1 MDSLLEEKGKVQ
13 VQGVSKLFGK
23 TIALK
28 NIDLIVEPGEFLTLL
43 GPSGCGKTTLL
54 RLISGLEEPT
64 TGEILINGSQM
75 KEIPPEK
82 RPSNIV
88 FQRYALFPHLN
99 VWENIEYGLIA
110 KGLDKNLI
118 EKKINDVFDLVD
130 MHDFKNRKIDQLS
143 GGESQRIALARSLI
157 NEPDVLL
164 LDEPLAALD
173 LQLRKRMQVELRQ
186 IQKKLKTT
194 FISVTHDQGEALA
207 ISDRVAVMNNGEI
220 EQLETPDNTYKLPK
234 NEFVA
239 SFVGESS
246 FIKCKIIEVNNENLK
261 VQILN
266 TNYITNV
273 INNQKNK
280 LSINQEVEIMI
291 RPELVEI
298 DNQSTFEGIV
308 THKIFTGPFM
318 RLFVKTT
325 LGQEVI
331 IDIKQTSDFDIGDKI
346 NLKIPNNSAIIM
358 SPK

>member
-143 GGESQRIALARSLI
+143 GGESQRIALARSLV

-207 ISDRVAVMNNGEI
+207 ISDRVAVMNNGKI
-220 EQLETPDNTYKLPK
+220 EQLETPDNIYKLPK

-246 FIKCKIIEVNNENLK
+246 FVKCKIIEINNENLK

-266 TNYITNV
+266 TNY
-273 INNQKNK
+273 
-280 LSINQEVEIMI
+280 
-291 RPELVEI
+291 
-298 DNQSTFEGIV
+298 STI
-308 THKIFTGPFM
+308 
-318 RLFVKTT
+318 
-325 LGQEVI
+325 
-331 IDIKQTSDFDIGDKI
+331 
-346 NLKIPNNSAIIM
+346 
-358 SPK
+358 

>member
-99 VWENIEYGLIA
+99 VLENIEYGLIA

-118 EKKINDVFDLVD
+118 EKKTNDVFDLVD

-143 GGESQRIALARSLI
+143 GGESQRIALARSLV

-207 ISDRVAVMNNGEI
+207 ISDRVAVMNNGKI

-331 IDIKQTSDFDIGDKI
+331 IDIKQTSDFNIGDKI

-358 SPK
+358 SPL

>member
-64 TGEILINGSQM
+64 TGEILINGSKM
-75 KEIPPEK
+75 NEIPPEK

-118 EKKINDVFDLVD
+118 EKKINDVFYLVD

-298 DNQSTFEGIV
+298 DNQSAFEGIV

-325 LGQEVI
+325 LDQEII

-346 NLKIPNNSAIIM
+346 NLKIPNNSAIIV
-358 SPK
+358 SSK